1 MLFNSEAWHGITIS
15 QIKKLESVDEAL
27 LRGIMKAHCKT
38 PKEFLYLETG
48 CIPLRWVLAQQRINY
63 ARLMIKQKDDDLVKH
78 VLLAQKEVPTKG
90 VFIQLLEQ
98 DLKDLEL
105 TYEQAVEGDIS
116 KKSTKLHT
124 KEAAFRYL
132 SLKQSSHKKVKDI
145 KYSNLECHD
154 YLTSELFTQYKT
166 NVITAARSQC
176 MRGIRNNFSKMFK
189 SSMNC
194 PLQCETDGNIKN
206 IFTEAYTSMFKA
218 K

>member
-1 MLFNSEAWHGITIS
+1 MLILKEQYKKTFDKRKTRGDGIVADILSLISEIPLGKYNVEVALKLREAMLLNGMLFNSEAWHGVTIS

-27 LRGIMKAHCKT
+27 LQGIMKAHCKT

-116 KKSTKLHT
+116 KKSTKLYA

-132 SLKQSSHKKVKDI
+132 SLKQSSQGHKI
-145 KYSNLECHD
+145 
-154 YLTSELFTQYKT
+154 
-166 NVITAARSQC
+166 
-176 MRGIRNNFSKMFK
+176 
-189 SSMNC
+189 
-194 PLQCETDGNIKN
+194 LQ
-206 IFTEAYTSMFKA
+206 S
-218 K
+218 